1 MTRGK
6 KSMFILKRREN
17 MVCNNSSYHLLSSY
31 YTPQLQTHTLYFN
44 PHNNIR
50 RYVILSP
57 ILHMR
62 SLRLKKFKGLPKVTE
77 LEVTKLG
84 FELRFPLD

>member
-1 MTRGK
+1 MGE
-6 KSMFILKRREN
+6 KSYVHFEQERKYGMQQQQLPFIEQ
-17 MVCNNSSYHLLSSY
+17 LL
-31 YTPQLQTHTLYFN
+31 YTTASNTHTLYFN

-57 ILHMR
+57 NLHMK
-62 SLRLKKFKGLPKVTE
+62 SLRLRKFKRLPKVTQ